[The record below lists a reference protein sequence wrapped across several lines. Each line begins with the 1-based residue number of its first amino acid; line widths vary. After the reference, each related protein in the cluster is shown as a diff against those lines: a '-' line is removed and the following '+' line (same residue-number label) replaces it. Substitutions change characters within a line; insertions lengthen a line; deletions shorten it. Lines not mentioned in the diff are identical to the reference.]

1 MRARDQR
8 TLNLILNHREYFD
21 QKILFMIDHL
31 DTTVNNLTIEN
42 KSLRT
47 TNHSLNAKISSLDIK
62 RNDLLAQ
69 NYSLAK

>member
-21 QKILFMIDHL
+21 QNILFMIDHL
-31 DTTVNNLTIEN
+31 DTTVNNLTVEN

-47 TNHSLNAKISSLDIK
+47 TKHSLNAKISSLDIK

-69 NYSLAK
+69 N